1 MDFAVLGTQKSSFA
15 ILAFSYKHRF
25 VSIGESVVQRN
36 RRIFNFLQ
44 TQPIQLRCSKGNSLG
59 IAVKESFKIE
69 CLDRYSLHL
78 GDGIYRHLQT
88 ILINFMELFSNLQ
101 EVDIAGPIY

>member
-15 ILAFSYKHRF
+15 IFAFSYKHRYL
-25 VSIGESVVQRN
+25 SIGESVVQRN
-36 RRIFNFLQ
+36 LRILNILQ

-59 IAVKESFKIE
+59 TIT
-69 CLDRYSLHL
+69 L
-78 GDGIYRHLQT
+78 T